1 MELWKSILVREYL
14 QESSDLH
21 IFMENFSF
29 PAKMSQ
35 QKRALLGLFIALVIY
50 INGFL
55 NPDTLL
61 QDAISSSD
69 AP

>member
-1 MELWKSILVREYL
+1 MVREYL